1 MDCFTKEVT
10 TLDKSWVDGGSGLMQ
25 TTRRSILDILKR
37 KRQASVD
44 ELAADMELTPMGIR
58 QHLMIL
64 QRDGLVQSSE
74 VRRKTGRPH
83 YVFSLSEQ
91 ANELF
96 PRNYHILLDGV
107 LNEIA
112 SEGGADAVR
121 RLLGRM
127 EDHIVAAHAP
137 TIADKEFED
146 QVVQLTKMLSENG
159 SLAEWKKDNSGYL
172 IREFNCPYHYVAR
185 NHRELCDVT
194 KNIISRLIGADVI
207 QTECVL
213 DGAVS
218 CTYQVHKK

>member
-1 MDCFTKEVT
+1 
-10 TLDKSWVDGGSGLMQ
+10 MQ

-37 KRQASVD
+37 KGQASVD

-83 YVFSLSEQ
+83 YVFTLSEQ

-96 PRNYHILLDGV
+96 PRNYHTLLDSV
-107 LNEIA
+107 LSEIE
-112 SEGGADAVR
+112 SEGGTEAVR
-121 RLLGRM
+121 RILGRLEDRVVTAHKSAM
-127 EDHIVAAHAP
+127 EGKDFEARIVEV
-137 TIADKEFED
+137 TKILAD
-146 QVVQLTKMLSENG
+146 NG
-159 SLAEWKKDNSGYL
+159 SLPEWQKDNSGYS
-172 IREFNCPYHYVAR
+172 IREFNCPYHSVAR
-185 NHRELCDVT
+185 SHRELCDVT
-194 KNIISRLIGADVI
+194 TSIISRLVDASVT

-218 CTYQVHKK
+218 CTYLLRAK

>member
-1 MDCFTKEVT
+1 
-10 TLDKSWVDGGSGLMQ
+10 MQ

-37 KRQASVD
+37 KGQASVD

-64 QRDGLVQSSE
+64 QRDGLVESSE

-96 PRNYHILLDGV
+96 PRNYHTLLDGV
-107 LNEIA
+107 LAEIE
-112 SEGGADAVR
+112 SEGGNDAVR
-121 RLLGRM
+121 RLLGRLEDRVVTEHLPSM
-127 EDHIVAAHAP
+127 EGKDVEGRVA
-137 TIADKEFED
+137 E
-146 QVVQLTKMLSENG
+146 VVKILSGNG
-159 SLAEWKKDNSGYL
+159 SLPEWKKDSAGFV

-185 NHRELCDVT
+185 KHRELCDVT
-194 KNIISRLIGADVI
+194 TSIISRLVGVEVN

-218 CTYQVHKK
+218 CTYLLRNK